1 MASEDDHSLARS
13 LPYPPEL
20 SGAKRTGIGQDQVVD
35 RTISYRT
42 GNTYF
47 ACMQIGFVE
56 RIMEGLI

>member
-42 GNTYF
+42 GNT
-47 ACMQIGFVE
+47 CLLVC
-56 RIMEGLI
+56 R